1 MWEERRALW
10 SARMCPPRG
19 CRSTLATLLD
29 AKRELLV
36 VEDEC
41 KGRLRHVRELA
52 ACLSL
57 VARGPRA
64 AHRRLVVVSD
74 SSKRSSSHADA
85 RLLSGTS
92 LEDWQ
97 EELDADVNERL
108 HLGVD
113 GVVPRL
119 VGPYSSRKLVPAAHN
134 EVRKGIRAIAF
145 QQGLRVL

>member
-1 MWEERRALW
+1 MLSLGDDGLAGGNIAPCDAQRARVGRAAARMRDIERCVAARAGGAAEAMQIWEERRALW

-74 SSKRSSSHADA
+74 SSKK
-85 RLLSGTS
+85 
-92 LEDWQ
+92 E
-97 EELDADVNERL
+97 
-108 HLGVD
+108 
-113 GVVPRL
+113 
-119 VGPYSSRKLVPAAHN
+119 AAPTQTP
-134 EVRKGIRAIAF
+134 GY
-145 QQGLRVL
+145 